1 MYKAKRTKLY
11 FREELNKFIKVAENH
26 ARNEKMLVLCNVT
39 NKIRKCT
46 DTAVAFTQE
55 YSRVSYPL
63 GNVSTLST
71 GSDGPRTCTHWC
83 RRIGK
88 RGLSRSRIYA

>member
-1 MYKAKRTKLY
+1 MYKANRTEPY
-11 FREELNKFIKVAENH
+11 FRGELNKFIKVAENH
-26 ARNEKMLVLCNVT
+26 TRNEKMLVLCNVT

-63 GNVSTLST
+63 GNVSTLPT
-71 GSDGPRTCTHWC
+71 GSGYPRTHT
-83 RRIGK
+83 
-88 RGLSRSRIYA
+88 LV

>member
-1 MYKAKRTKLY
+1 MGLLSRLETPTGTKGGSFVPVGVSNRDKRLRGPFVPVGATNRDKRPL
-11 FREELNKFIKVAENH
+11 
-26 ARNEKMLVLCNVT
+26 LVFYNVT

-55 YSRVSYPL
+55 YSRVSYPQ

-71 GSDGPRTCTHWC
+71 GSDSPSTHT
-83 RRIGK
+83 
-88 RGLSRSRIYA
+88 LV